1 MTTTAIIETIV
12 ALAIVAAALLYVLR
26 RIIKTSRGTGGC
38 GCGGGKNC
46 KCKQQPGKE
55 YPVD

>member
-12 ALAIVAAALLYVLR
+12 ALAIVAAALVYVLR
-26 RIIKTSRGTGGC
+26 RIFKTSRGTSDC

-46 KCKQQPGKE
+46 KHNQKPGKK
-55 YPVD
+55 YPAE